1 MTRALC
7 IHLFGWRP
15 TAANRIRTKRI
26 LRALGKGA
34 LWCIGFTITLAAVLI
49 IIPLALS
56 L

>member
-1 MTRALC
+1 MNRTLC

-34 LWCIGFTITLAAVLI
+34 LWCVGFTLTLAALLA
-49 IIPLALS
+49 IIPLAFAL
-56 L
+56 